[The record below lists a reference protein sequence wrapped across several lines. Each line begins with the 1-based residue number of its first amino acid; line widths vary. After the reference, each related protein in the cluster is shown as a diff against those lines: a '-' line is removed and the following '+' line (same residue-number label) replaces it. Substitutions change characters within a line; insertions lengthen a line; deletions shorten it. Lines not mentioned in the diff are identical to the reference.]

1 MIGMPKWLNS
11 KEDVLY
17 CVRLAIEGRLD
28 KEIVKKRLQNLLSDE
43 KGYIYKNVV
52 NEGYTPSENEK
63 ICEVKKEDGTIEYH
77 AYELQENQNARFLQ
91 MGFTKDEITSIINQL
106 EV

>member
-1 MIGMPKWLNS
+1 MIGVPKWLNS

-17 CVRLAIEGRLD
+17 CVQLAMEGRLD
-28 KEIVKKRLQNLLSDE
+28 KESVKKRLQDILSDE
-43 KGYIYKNVV
+43 KVYMYKNVV
-52 NEGYTPSENEK
+52 NEGYIPAENEK

-106 EV
+106 EA